1 MKEKHKVFV
10 YGTLRSNL
18 GESTH
23 ILPEHVMLEYEGRDF
38 KFPYVVAHPD
48 YDVFGNIIE
57 VDDAELEQLD
67 RYENIRSGLYVRK
80 EVEVINSSTAESEA
94 VWAYIAGPSLFNIVE
109 SGDWIIHSNQ
119 EN

>member
-10 YGTLRSNL
+10 YGTLRS
-18 GESTH
+18 GKAATH
-23 ILPEHVMLEYEGRDF
+23 CLEGYLMLAYQGKDF
-38 KFPYVVAHPD
+38 KFPYIVEHPNF
-48 YDVFGNIIE
+48 DVSGNIIE

-80 EVEVINSSTAESEA
+80 EVEVVGMDEGYESEV
-94 VWAYIAGPSLFNIVE
+94 VWAYIAGPSLFNVVDN
-109 SGDWIIHSNQ
+109 GDWLEFLK

>member
-1 MKEKHKVFV
+1 MNKHKVFV

-23 ILPEHVMLEYEGRDF
+23 ILPDHVMLAYEGRDF
-38 KFPYVVAHPD
+38 KFPYVVAHYD

-67 RYENIRSGLYVRK
+67 RYENIRIGLYARK
-80 EVEVINSSTAESEA
+80 KVEVTNSSTAESEE
-94 VWAYIAGPSLFNIVE
+94 VWAYIAGPALFNVIE
-109 SGDWIIHSNQ
+109 SGDWLEFLNK